1 LAVPARFDFYG
12 TTVRVDCDD
21 DEVRERIAKDFAWFR
36 APPAEEGAGA
46 SAALQIAVALRAPDY
61 ESLPPLKARVY
72 TPRNI
77 CYPNGDVTYIDY
89 FGRALAVY
97 DRARS
102 RIDVESEDRHLLH
115 EIVFLSILSRV
126 GEKLEIGHMHRVHA
140 LAVEC
145 NGEAA
150 LFMMP
155 SGCGKTSLAMEFLR
169 RDVPYRVVSEDSPLI
184 DAAGRVLPFPLRF
197 GVLGEKPEDVAEG
210 HLTYV
215 ERMEFEPKYLISLD
229 AFAGSI
235 ATGPS
240 RPRFAFI
247 GDRSL
252 GPDCAIRPAG
262 LGAGMKALLRHMVV
276 GVGLYQGVEFL
287 MQSSLLDLAR
297 GSRLFFSRFLRALSV
312 MRQAELYALEL
323 GRDRGRNAATVLS
336 FLESQGFGK
345 GASRP
350 SDGASA

>member
-1 LAVPARFDFYG
+1 LAAPARFDFYG

-36 APPAEEGAGA
+36 APPEEVEGAP
-46 SAALQIAVALRAPDY
+46 AALHIAAALGAPHYDG
-61 ESLPPLKARVY
+61 LPPLKAQVY

-77 CYPNGDVTYIDY
+77 CYPDGDVTYIDY

-102 RIDVESEDRHLLH
+102 RIDVESGNRHLLH
-115 EIVFLSILSRV
+115 EIVFLSMLSRV
-126 GEKLEIGHMHRVHA
+126 GEKLERRHIHRVHA
-140 LAVEC
+140 LAIEC

-169 RDVPYRVVSEDSPLI
+169 REVPYRIVSEDSPLI

-197 GVLGEKPEDVAEG
+197 GVLGDKPEGFAED

-215 ERMEFEPKYLISLD
+215 ERMEFEPKYLIALD

-252 GPDCAIRPAG
+252 GPECAIRPAG
-262 LGAGMKALLRHMVV
+262 LAAGTKALLRHMVV

-297 GSRLFFSRFLRALSV
+297 GARLFLSRLQRAVSV

-323 GRDRGRNAATVLS
+323 GRDPGRNAATVLS

-345 GASRP
+345 GTSRP